1 MLRTTIFLTI
11 LTLLFLFIGNALGG
25 QQGMII
31 AFIFAIIMNFGSYWF
46 SSKIVLSMYKAHE
59 VQPSDYPELHNIVKN
74 LCQRGNLPL
83 PKLYIIDSDTPNAF
97 ATGRNPENAVVA
109 VTTGILGILNREELT
124 GVLAHEIAHVQHR
137 DILIG
142 TIAATI
148 AGAIGM
154 LTHIAQFA
162 LIFGR
167 NGDNRG
173 SNPFALL
180 LTILIAPITAT
191 LIQLAITRTREF
203 GADAGGAKL
212 CGQPLWLASALEK
225 LESSNKKRP
234 MHRANNN
241 PSTAHLFI
249 VNPLTGNALTKL
261 FSTHPPIEE
270 RIKRLKEFR
279 S

>member
-1 MLRTTIFLTI
+1 MLRTTFFLTL
-11 LTLLFLFIGNALGG
+11 LTLLFLFIGNAIGG
-25 QQGMII
+25 QQGMVF
-31 AFIFAIIMNFGSYWF
+31 AFLFAIIMNFGAYWF
-46 SSKIVLSMYKAHE
+46 SSKIVLAMYRARE
-59 VQPSDYPELHNIVKN
+59 VRPEDYPELNEIVKN
-74 LCQRGNLPL
+74 LCQRGNLPK
-83 PKLYIIDSDTPNAF
+83 PKIYIIESDTPNAF
-97 ATGRNPENAVVA
+97 ATGRNPQNAVVA
-109 VTTGILGILNREELT
+109 VTTGILRILNREELT
-124 GVLAHEIAHVQHR
+124 GVLAHELAHVQHR

-154 LTHIAQFA
+154 LAHIAQFA

-167 NGDNRG
+167 G
-173 SNPFALL
+173 SNHRDSNPLALL
-180 LTILIAPITAT
+180 LTIIIAPITAT

-225 LESSNKKRP
+225 LEIYNKKRP
-234 MHRANNN
+234 MHRANAN

-249 VNPLTGNALTKL
+249 VNPLTSGTFTKL

-279 S
+279 R